1 MALPSNELWSGN
13 MLNDSFPTTSLL
25 TLCFI
30 PYLSTALSTCSYI
43 SIFYLLFQVFFSFFS
58 PEFIACVLSQLMY
71 QEIFIMEWWKW
82 ALFQTQTDNKLQMQV
97 ASFSPLSSWGCAV
110 RLNTSVS
117 LLTLNLYHSL
127 LHSKCSPLP
136 VSTRW
141 TARVRS
147 PRWVTRT
154 SSSWSTTSRR

>member
-1 MALPSNELWSGN
+1 
-13 MLNDSFPTTSLL
+13 MLNDSFPTSLL

-43 SIFYLLFQVFFSFFS
+43 CIFYSPFQFFFS
-58 PEFIACVLSQLMY
+58 PEFIACILYQLMY
-71 QEIFIMEWWKW
+71 EEIFITEWWKW
-82 ALFQTQTDNKLQMQV
+82 AWFQTQTDNKLQMQV
-97 ASFSPLSSWGCAV
+97 ASLSPPSSWGCAV

-117 LLTLNLYHSL
+117 LLTLSLYHSL

-154 SSSWSTTSRR
+154 SSLWSTTSRR